1 MPDVEGETL
10 QLEVHDRVAT
20 ITLDRPE
27 RRNAFT
33 GRMGAE
39 LSDAYRA
46 CDEDDDVRAVVL
58 TGAPPAFCAGA
69 DLSSQDETF
78 ARTGPGFSAGGVDFP
93 AWRVRKPVIAAVNG
107 HAVGIGLTLA
117 LQCDFRVMAAEATY
131 GVVQPT
137 LGVMG
142 DAWSHWTLPRLVG
155 VARAAEI
162 LLLGERF
169 DGEQAGRLGI
179 ATRVTAADDVLPTA
193 LALAEQV
200 VRTTAPLSVA
210 ASKRL
215 LWSSFERSASEIGQA
230 ETALHVRL
238 MAHPDAREGVRA
250 ALDRRD
256 PEWTGRAGDLDY

>member
-1 MPDVEGETL
+1 MDGETL
-10 QLEVHDRVAT
+10 RLEVTDGIAM

-33 GRMGAE
+33 GAMGAE

-46 CDEDDDVRAVVL
+46 CDEDDDVRVVIL

-69 DLSSQDETF
+69 DLESGSETF
-78 ARTGPGFSAGGVDFP
+78 VGTGSGFSAGGVDFP

-131 GVVQPT
+131 GVVQVK

-142 DAWSHWTLPRLVG
+142 DAWSHWALPRLIG
-155 VARAAEI
+155 VARAAEV
-162 LLLGERF
+162 LLTGETF
-169 DGEQAGRLGI
+169 DGKDAERLGI
-179 ATRVTAADDVLPTA
+179 ATEVRPADEVLTAAHQ
-193 LALAEQV
+193 LAGRIA
-200 VRTTAPLSVA
+200 RTTAPMSVA

-215 LWSSFERSASEIGQA
+215 LWQSFERSATEIGRA
-230 ETALHVRL
+230 ETELHVQL
-238 MAHPDAREGVRA
+238 MAHPDAREGMRA
-250 ALDRRD
+250 ALEKRD
-256 PEWTGRAGDLDY
+256 PEWTGRASDLDY

>member
-1 MPDVEGETL
+1 MPPVDGETL
-10 QLEVHDRVAT
+10 RLRVTGGIAE

-33 GRMGAE
+33 GTMGAE

-69 DLSSQDETF
+69 DLSPGDETF
-78 ARTGPGFSAGGVDFP
+78 AGTGAGFSAGGVDFP

-107 HAVGIGLTLA
+107 HAIGIGLTLA
-117 LQCDFRVMAAEATY
+117 LQCDLRVMAAEATY
-131 GVVQPT
+131 GVVQAR

-142 DAWSHWTLPRLVG
+142 DAWAHWTLPRLVG
-155 VARAAEI
+155 VAKAAEI
-162 LLLGERF
+162 LLLGDTF
-169 DGEQAGRLGI
+169 DGQEAERLGI
-179 ATRVTAADDVLPTA
+179 ASRVVAADDVLPTA
-193 LALAEQV
+193 RELAERV
-200 VRTTAPLSVA
+200 ARTTAPMSVA

-215 LWSSFERSASEIGQA
+215 LWSSFERSATEIGQA
-230 ETALHVRL
+230 ETELHRTL

-250 ALDRRD
+250 SLERRD
-256 PEWTGRAGDLDY
+256 PEWTGRASDLQY